1 MCLQPISVSSHRPR
15 CFYSHSRGRS
25 PRNLIYPPVL
35 SHCPALVNS
44 ATPAA
49 LSSAYVFS
57 HTPRE
62 TGRGGG
68 TGLLLSKR
76 WSFSPITLSHLSFS
90 SFEFHAVKVTSPI
103 NLHILVIYRPP
114 GSLGNFLDEMD
125 ILLSLFPSA
134 NTPLTVLGD
143 FNLPSD
149 KLQSSFL
156 LPLLNSFSLTLNSCP
171 PTHKAGNSLDLVF
184 CRPSPVT
191 DITTIPLHKSDHYL
205 VSFTITLPILCKP
218 NHQNVS
224 FTRKNL
230 HSVSPSSVSS
240 YTLSF
245 LPDPDSFSSLP
256 LETATETFLSSL
268 SSSIDLLCP
277 LSSKPRKM
285 SCPAPW
291 LSDVLRNNRRELRT
305 AERRWKKS
313 QLDADLIS
321 YQTLLSKFSCDVTS
335 AKTTFFRQKLEAS
348 AHDPGKLHNI
358 FSSLLNPPTP
368 PAPSSLTA
376 DDFATFY
383 DGKIAAIRQS
393 FALNQTPMAEP
404 QDLSFP
410 PLVEFSNLSS
420 DEIQQIISSSNPTTC
435 SLDPIPSTMLQ
446 AISRDLLPFT
456 TAIINQS
463 ISSGHVPAA
472 FKKARVIPI
481 LKKPCLDPSEVNNY
495 RPNNLNDPNQSGF
508 KVAHST
514 ETALLSVT
522 EKLHAARSAKLSSVL
537 ILLDLSAAF
546 DTVNHKILLSILTS
560 LGICGTAW
568 QWFASYLKERSY
580 EVTWRGSTSAPR
592 RLSTGVPQGSVLGPL
607 LFSLYTRSLGFHPD
621 LSMSG
626 RHLFLDGCSS
636 AEA

>member
-277 LSSKPRKM
+277 LSSKPRKK

-383 DGKIAAIRQS
+383 DGKIVAIRQS
-393 FALNQTPMAEP
+393 FALNQSPTAEP

-410 PLVEFSNLSS
+410 PLAEFSNLSS

-456 TAIINQS
+456 RAIINQS
-463 ISSGHVPAA
+463 ISSERGVASLSNAGLTQRHDMFLPSVS
-472 FKKARVIPI
+472 KKW
-481 LKKPCLDPSEVNNY
+481 
-495 RPNNLNDPNQSGF
+495 
-508 KVAHST
+508 
-514 ETALLSVT
+514 
-522 EKLHAARSAKLSSVL
+522 
-537 ILLDLSAAF
+537 
-546 DTVNHKILLSILTS
+546 
-560 LGICGTAW
+560 AW
-568 QWFASYLKERSY
+568 
-580 EVTWRGSTSAPR
+580 
-592 RLSTGVPQGSVLGPL
+592 PL
-607 LFSLYTRSLGFHPD
+607 
-621 LSMSG
+621 
-626 RHLFLDGCSS
+626 
-636 AEA
+636 